1 MVRDTSNCFEN
12 QSSFDIVCQLKS
24 LWGNTMRKVFKTALI
39 IFLAYSLALIGF
51 FIAMSQKPEVFSNI
65 MSRTPNLVFMVFPFK
80 PMWLSAR
87 SGTLKVGDQAPDFSL
102 EQYDKKATTHL
113 SALRGRK
120 PVVLVFGSYT

>member
-1 MVRDTSNCFEN
+1 
-12 QSSFDIVCQLKS
+12 
-24 LWGNTMRKVFKTALI
+24 MRKVFKTALI
-39 IFLAYSLALIGF
+39 LFLAYSLALIGF

-87 SGTLKVGDQAPDFSL
+87 SGALKVGDQAPDFSL
-102 EQYDKKATTHL
+102 EQYDRKATLQL
-113 SALRGRK
+113 SSLRGRK